1 MKKFIIPFLTVFLLL
16 MIDGFIVAR
25 NQEPYIYQ
33 NENKFQIPNFQAKD
47 LNGNTVTNDIFT
59 GKFTVVCLWV
69 IKDSANSQKLMADME
84 NLKTSTS
91 LNFRLI
97 GIIGDMKE
105 DSDELRFE
113 TARDVAKNFPNI
125 PQIIPNDEMTD
136 ILSKIRN
143 APTVFFVDGEGKIV
157 GQPVV
162 GNENLLIKKEL
173 FRLMNKNSEYE
184 NMRKKSDIN
193 IFYTF

>member
-16 MIDGFIVAR
+16 MIDGFIAAR

-47 LNGNTVTNDIFT
+47 LNGNTVTNDIFE

-69 IKDSANSQKLMADME
+69 IKDATDSQKLMADIE

-105 DSDELRFE
+105 DSDGLRFE
-113 TARDVAKNFPNI
+113 IARDVAKNFPNI

-143 APTVFFVDGEGKIV
+143 APTVFFVNGEGKII

-162 GNENLLIKKEL
+162 GNENILIKKEL

-184 NMRKKSDIN
+184 KMRKKSDIN
-193 IFYTF
+193 IFFTF